1 MATIPAR
8 FERIERIWIN
18 TANKNKL
25 SAGIAAHGYEWTHS
39 NFAWLKELLHKR
51 LRIRQQNRCCY
62 CRRTLVFDKGHVE
75 LDHIVDKGSN
85 KKVYAR
91 FTFEILNLALACKDC
106 NNNKGTKQVL
116 ATPLP
121 AGAVYPKNASAFLW
135 VHPHIHD
142 FSEHIVIHQGWVY
155 EANGGSPEGLAV
167 INKCM
172 LDRLA
177 EKERANRRVIVGGA
191 VDLKDAVS
199 KAVAMA
205 SEVELDVLCQEL
217 GTTLAK
223 KWNSTPSQ
231 VEGAIRS
238 LQASVQ
244 ALTV

>member
-1 MATIPAR
+1 M
-8 FERIERIWIN
+8 
-18 TANKNKL
+18 
-25 SAGIAAHGYEWTHS
+25 
-39 NFAWLKELLHKR
+39 
-51 LRIRQQNRCCY
+51 
-62 CRRTLVFDKGHVE
+62 FDKGHVE